1 MINDPNFV
9 LFVSFVVKTF
19 FAHIY
24 GITPDFPL
32 VYISSAIR
40 KIAAAASRTGWWKS

>member
-9 LFVSFVVKTF
+9 LFVSFVVNTL
-19 FAHIY
+19 FAHIF
-24 GITPDFPL
+24 GITPDSQL

-40 KIAAAASRTGWWKS
+40 KIAAAASRTGW